1 MSACRD
7 QDTYARKKMPPKK
20 RPTTTKGRLVCSI
33 ADEKRQ
39 SKGVP
44 RRHTIQSEFR
54 APIGKKFVHRTIEKS
69 SKSLPKSEIQK
80 KKTQY
85 ELWVDQVIDMGIR
98 NIRREFIATIRT
110 YTPSGT
116 TIAWEADKNYDKNRF
131 EDIKLLDR
139 TRVILRNTPGTD
151 DDYYHASYVQ
161 ISENINFI
169 CAQGPLPNTV
179 EDFWC
184 MVIQEDS
191 KVIVQ
196 LCQWTE
202 DGKTQCTEYF
212 PQSDWECKNYGAIR
226 VKIIQKTSPISQLRK
241 VYRTKLQAIYK
252 DKTHEVL
259 HLLYTGWP
267 DHFVAESTPVCREIQ
282 TMALKFSEKKPI
294 IVHCSAGIGRTGTFA
309 AIFMAAD
316 RIKHVEN
323 FSIPDV
329 VKELRDQRMHAVQ
342 NDQQYLFIY
351 RMVIDILLAEDL
363 LIKSPDVI
371 SLIKEYDDLIARKRQ
386 ERMRKG
392 KK

>member
-1 MSACRD
+1 MI
-7 QDTYARKKMPPKK
+7 K
-20 RPTTTKGRLVCSI
+20 RPTTTKGRMVCSI
-33 ADEKRQ
+33 AEDKRQ

-44 RRHTIQSEFR
+44 RRGIQSEFR
-54 APIGKKFVHRTIEKS
+54 APIGKKFVHKTIEKS
-69 SKSLPKSEIQK
+69 SKSLPKSSEIQK

-139 TRVILRNTPGTD
+139 TRVILRNTPSN

-212 PQSDWECKNYGAIR
+212 PQSDWEYKNYGAIR

-252 DKTHEVL
+252 DKTHEVN
-259 HLLYTGWP
+259 T
-267 DHFVAESTPVCREIQ
+267 
-282 TMALKFSEKKPI
+282 KFSEY
-294 IVHCSAGIGRTGTFA
+294 S
-309 AIFMAAD
+309 
-316 RIKHVEN
+316 
-323 FSIPDV
+323 
-329 VKELRDQRMHAVQ
+329 
-342 NDQQYLFIY
+342 
-351 RMVIDILLAEDL
+351 
-363 LIKSPDVI
+363 
-371 SLIKEYDDLIARKRQ
+371 
-386 ERMRKG
+386 MR
-392 KK
+392 

>member
-1 MSACRD
+1 
-7 QDTYARKKMPPKK
+7 MPPKK
-20 RPTTTKGRLVCSI
+20 RPTTTKGRMVCSI
-33 ADEKRQ
+33 AEDKRQ

-44 RRHTIQSEFR
+44 RRGIQSEFR
-54 APIGKKFVHRTIEKS
+54 APIGKKFVHKTIEKS
-69 SKSLPKSEIQK
+69 SKSLPKSSEIQK

-139 TRVILRNTPGTD
+139 TRVILRNTPSN

-212 PQSDWECKNYGAIR
+212 PQSDWEYKNYGAIR

-267 DHFVAESTPVCREIQ
+267 DHFVADSTPVCREVQ

-316 RIKHVEN
+316 RIKHVDN

-351 RMVIDILLAEDL
+351 RMVIEILLAEDL
-363 LIKSPDVI
+363 LIKSPDII